1 MLAEIWFA
9 LFVIIVAG
17 YLILDGFDMGVGML
31 MIPMG
36 KSDDERRTMLN
47 SIGPIWDGNEVWL
60 VIAGGVLFGVFPL
73 VYASLFSG
81 FYLAFMLVLFV
92 MILRTVAMEFRS
104 KEPSPRWRSFWD
116 MVFALA
122 STGLAFL
129 LGVAFGDVLSGVP
142 LDADGNMSVSLI
154 GLLKP
159 VPLLVG
165 AATIAMFAMHG
176 SLYLVQKTEGDLQA
190 RIRRAVPR
198 LIAAFFVLNTIVVV
212 GMLLS
217 RDQITTNYVD
227 NIWPV
232 IFPAAALVAILMA
245 YRFVRQGRE
254 LAAFLASA
262 ATIALLV
269 ISGAAGM
276 FPNLIVSTHR
286 PCLQPH
292 RLQRRRGGQHP
303 RRVPHRRRDRDPV
316 HPGVYRRR
324 VLLLPRQD
332 HGRLARLLRPV
343 GRRGPRRGC
352 SRSTPSRAGRS
363 SPGSRSRSGRRS
375 CPSRSPPCWRSPSRA
390 SPASRARRPRRPRRR
405 PRCSPR
411 WWRSCSS
418 GPRWAPPVKRLPGG
432 RRCA

>member
-36 KSDDERRTMLN
+36 KNDDERRTMLN

-60 VIAGGVLFGVFPL
+60 VLAGGVLFAVFPL
-73 VYASLFSG
+73 AYASLFSG

-116 MVFALA
+116 TVFALA

-142 LDADGNMSVSLI
+142 MDADGNMSVTLI
-154 GLLKP
+154 GLLTP

-165 AATIAMFAMHG
+165 ATTVAMFAMHG
-176 SLYLVQKTEGDLQA
+176 SLFLVQKTEGELQA

-198 LIAAFFVLNTIVVV
+198 LIAAFFVLNTVVV
-212 GMLLS
+212 VAMVLS
-217 RDQITTNYVD
+217 RDQITTAYVD
-227 NIWPV
+227 DIWPV

-245 YRFVRQGRE
+245 YRFVRHGRE
-254 LAAFLASA
+254 FAAFLASA

-269 ISGAAGM
+269 ISGAVGM
-276 FPNLIVSTHR
+276 FPNLIVSTTD
-286 PCLQPH
+286 PAYNLTVYNAASADNTLVVCLIIALIGMPFV
-292 RLQRRRGGQHP
+292 LAYTA
-303 RRVPHRRRDRDPV
+303 
-316 HPGVYRRR
+316 GVYYFFRGKTT
-324 VLLLPRQD
+324 VD
-332 HGRLARLLRPV
+332 SHGY
-343 GRRGPRRGC
+343 
-352 SRSTPSRAGRS
+352 
-363 SPGSRSRSGRRS
+363 
-375 CPSRSPPCWRSPSRA
+375 
-390 SPASRARRPRRPRRR
+390 
-405 PRCSPR
+405 
-411 WWRSCSS
+411 
-418 GPRWAPPVKRLPGG
+418 
-432 RRCA
+432 

>member
-36 KSDDERRTMLN
+36 KNDDERRTMLN

-116 MVFALA
+116 LVFALA

-176 SLYLVQKTEGDLQA
+176 ACT
-190 RIRRAVPR
+190 
-198 LIAAFFVLNTIVVV
+198 
-212 GMLLS
+212 
-217 RDQITTNYVD
+217 
-227 NIWPV
+227 
-232 IFPAAALVAILMA
+232 
-245 YRFVRQGRE
+245 
-254 LAAFLASA
+254 
-262 ATIALLV
+262 
-269 ISGAAGM
+269 
-276 FPNLIVSTHR
+276 
-286 PCLQPH
+286 
-292 RLQRRRGGQHP
+292 
-303 RRVPHRRRDRDPV
+303 
-316 HPGVYRRR
+316 
-324 VLLLPRQD
+324 
-332 HGRLARLLRPV
+332 
-343 GRRGPRRGC
+343 
-352 SRSTPSRAGRS
+352 S
-363 SPGSRSRSGRRS
+363 S
-375 CPSRSPPCWRSPSRA
+375 
-390 SPASRARRPRRPRRR
+390 RRPRAISRPG
-405 PRCSPR
+405 S
-411 WWRSCSS
+411 
-418 GPRWAPPVKRLPGG
+418 GG
-432 RRCA
+432 RCRG

>member
-1 MLAEIWFA
+1 MLSELWFA
-9 LFVIIVAG
+9 LFVLIVAG

-36 KSDDERRTMLN
+36 KNDDERRTMLN

-60 VIAGGVLFGVFPL
+60 VIAGGVLFAVFPL

-116 MVFALA
+116 LVFALA

-142 LDADGNMSVSLI
+142 LDADGNMSVTLI

-165 AATIAMFAMHG
+165 ATTIAMFAMHG

-198 LIAAFFVLNTIVVV
+198 LIAAFFVLNTVVVV

-217 RDQITTNYVD
+217 RDQITTNYV
-227 NIWPV
+227 NEIWPV

-245 YRFVRQGRE
+245 YRFVRHGRE
-254 LAAFLASA
+254 FAAFLASS

-269 ISGAAGM
+269 ISGALGM
-276 FPNLIVSTHR
+276 FPNLIVSTTD
-286 PCLQPH
+286 PAYNLTIYNAASADNTLIVCLIVAVIGIPFI
-292 RLQRRRGGQHP
+292 LAYTA
-303 RRVPHRRRDRDPV
+303 
-316 HPGVYRRR
+316 GVYYFFRGKTT
-324 VLLLPRQD
+324 VD
-332 HGRLARLLRPV
+332 SHGY
-343 GRRGPRRGC
+343 
-352 SRSTPSRAGRS
+352 
-363 SPGSRSRSGRRS
+363 
-375 CPSRSPPCWRSPSRA
+375 
-390 SPASRARRPRRPRRR
+390 
-405 PRCSPR
+405 
-411 WWRSCSS
+411 
-418 GPRWAPPVKRLPGG
+418 
-432 RRCA
+432 

>member
-1 MLAEIWFA
+1 MFGMGSLFVPIGLLAGLLYWRKQRLFRTRWMLWILVVTVFFVEAAIIAGWWTAEIGRQPWVVYNVLATADGVSPTLSGLDVAVSLGMFIALYAILLGAVPVPPQPGDPARPGAAGGRRDGRPGDAARHVPRDLHAPGSRRLEWRGLMLAEIWFA
-9 LFVIIVAG
+9 LFVLIVAG

-36 KSDDERRTMLN
+36 KTDDERRTMLN

-60 VIAGGVLFGVFPL
+60 VIAGGVLFAVFPL

-142 LDADGNMSVSLI
+142 LDADGNMSVTLI

-165 AATIAMFAMHG
+165 ATTVAMFAMHG

-212 GMLLS
+212 AMVLS
-217 RDQITTNYVD
+217 RQT
-227 NIWPV
+227 
-232 IFPAAALVAILMA
+232 
-245 YRFVRQGRE
+245 
-254 LAAFLASA
+254 
-262 ATIALLV
+262 
-269 ISGAAGM
+269 
-276 FPNLIVSTHR
+276 
-286 PCLQPH
+286 
-292 RLQRRRGGQHP
+292 
-303 RRVPHRRRDRDPV
+303 
-316 HPGVYRRR
+316 
-324 VLLLPRQD
+324 
-332 HGRLARLLRPV
+332 
-343 GRRGPRRGC
+343 
-352 SRSTPSRAGRS
+352 
-363 SPGSRSRSGRRS
+363 RSRPATSTTSG
-375 CPSRSPPCWRSPSRA
+375 PSSS
-390 SPASRARRPRRPRRR
+390 RPRP
-405 PRCSPR
+405 
-411 WWRSCSS
+411 WWPS
-418 GPRWAPPVKRLPGG
+418 
-432 RRCA
+432 